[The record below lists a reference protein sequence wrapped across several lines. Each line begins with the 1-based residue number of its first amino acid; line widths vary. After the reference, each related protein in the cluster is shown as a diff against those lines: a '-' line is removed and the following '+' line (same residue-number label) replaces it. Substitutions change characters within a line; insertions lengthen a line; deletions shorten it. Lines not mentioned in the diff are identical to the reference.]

1 MEQIFAVALFVVV
14 LVIIG
19 AELMN
24 RMVAALLGAAALISF
39 GVVEQS
45 EAATEFI
52 DWNTIGLLAGMMLIV
67 AVLDRT
73 GLFEYLAIKSA
84 QWGKAKPGRILIL
97 LGVVTAVLS
106 AFLDN
111 VTTVILMVPVTFL
124 IADALGVS
132 PLPFMLTQVLASNI
146 GGAATLIGD
155 PPNILIGSAANLSF
169 ADFVLNLAPVVLL
182 TLPVVLAYLYFV
194 FRRELKESETTE
206 ETVQQL
212 NVRGA
217 IRDPVLLTL
226 PVVLTYLY
234 LMFRRELKESETAE
248 ESVQQLNARGAIRD
262 PVLLRKCLI
271 ILGLV
276 ILAFFLHGAL
286 HLEAAT
292 IALFGAA
299 ALMLYARSDV
309 EEILREVE
317 WPTLFFFIGL
327 FVLVGGLEATGF
339 VSGVAELLTAFDATS
354 ALSAVVILWGSA
366 LASGV
371 IDNIPFTATMI
382 PVLQEFARS
391 EGLSEEGLRP
401 LWWSLA
407 LGADF
412 GGNATLIGA
421 SANVVVAGMSERA
434 GQRISFLKFMA
445 YGIPVTLISLAIATL
460 YVLLRYYI

>member
-1 MEQIFAVALFVVV
+1 MEQIFAVALFIVV

-24 RMVAALLGAAALISF
+24 RMVAALLGAAVLISF

-97 LGVVTAVLS
+97 LGVVTAILS

-124 IADALGVS
+124 IADALRVS

-194 FRRELKESETTE
+194 FRREL
-206 ETVQQL
+206 
-212 NVRGA
+212 N
-217 IRDPVLLTL
+217 
-226 PVVLTYLY
+226 
-234 LMFRRELKESETAE
+234 ESETAE
-248 ESVQQLNARGAIRD
+248 ETVQQLNARGAIRN
-262 PVLLRKCLI
+262 PELLRKCLI

-286 HLEAAT
+286 QLEAAT

-366 LASGV
+366 LASGI

-382 PVLQEFARS
+382 PVLQEFARA

-445 YGIPVTLISLAIATL
+445 YGIPVTLISLAVATL
-460 YVLLRYYI
+460 YVLLRYYV